1 MKLLLI
7 EDEKELALSIQKY
20 LTDKDFVCEWVYNK
34 KDAIEKISIYDYDCI
49 LLDLMLPDG
58 NGFDIL
64 KELKHQNKTEGII
77 IISAN
82 ETLATRIEGFEIGAD
97 DYLTKPFHLSE
108 LLVRIQAL
116 IRRRYFKGSNIVS
129 FNEIHIDILSKTVKV
144 NNNKID
150 TTKKEIDLLLY
161 LIGNENRV
169 LSKSAIAEHLS
180 GDMADMLDNH
190 AVIDADRGG
199 EAGTVNI
206 SHGDGVAV
214 GTTKAEAA
222 IFEDGLSKPAASLF
236 TAHCLTCRWHIFLSA
251 LGSNARALCA
261 AMAEF
266 TLLNRLKRFCKTCS
280 APDPRRLF
288 QCRACG

>member
-20 LTDKDFVCEWVYNK
+20 LTDKDFVCEWADNAK
-34 KDAIEKISIYDYDCI
+34 AAIDKISIYDYNCI

-58 NGFDIL
+58 NGFEIL
-64 KELKHQNKTEGII
+64 TELKDQKKAEGII
-77 IISAN
+77 IISAK
-82 ETLATRIEGFEIGAD
+82 ETLETRIEGFNLGAD

-116 IRRRYFKGSNIVS
+116 IRRKNFKGNNIVS
-129 FNEIHIDILSKTVKV
+129 FNEIHIDILSKIVKV
-144 NNNKID
+144 NNKKID

-190 AVIDADRGG
+190 DFVYAHIKNLKKKLNDAG
-199 EAGTVNI
+199 
-206 SHGDGVAV
+206 SGDYIKSVY
-214 GTTKAEAA
+214 
-222 IFEDGLSKPAASLF
+222 GLGYK
-236 TAHCLTCRWHIFLSA
+236 WK
-251 LGSNARALCA
+251 N
-261 AMAEF
+261 E
-266 TLLNRLKRFCKTCS
+266 
-280 APDPRRLF
+280 
-288 QCRACG
+288 

>member
-64 KELKHQNKTEGII
+64 KELKHQNKAEGII
-77 IISAN
+77 IISAK
-82 ETLATRIEGFEIGAD
+82 ETLETRIEGFEIGAD

-116 IRRRYFKGSNIVS
+116 IRRKNFNGNNIVV
-129 FNEIHIDILSKTVKV
+129 FNEISIDILSKTVKV
-144 NNNKID
+144 NNKLIEI
-150 TTKKEIDLLLY
+150 TKKEIDLLLY

-190 AVIDADRGG
+190 DFVYAHIKNLKKKLYDAG
-199 EAGTVNI
+199 
-206 SHGDGVAV
+206 SGDYIKSVY
-214 GTTKAEAA
+214 
-222 IFEDGLSKPAASLF
+222 GLGYK
-236 TAHCLTCRWHIFLSA
+236 W
-251 LGSNARALCA
+251 NN
-261 AMAEF
+261 E
-266 TLLNRLKRFCKTCS
+266 
-280 APDPRRLF
+280 
-288 QCRACG
+288 